1 MKDFLITKIEE
12 VSFSEVEVD
21 EALWASGILDS
32 ITIVELAVE
41 IEEEYDIEVPFF
53 EIIEDNFQT
62 VELIMKYISKK
73 LEAKN
78 A

>member
-1 MKDFLITKIEE
+1 MKEFLIEKIEE
-12 VSFSEVEVD
+12 VSFSVVEPD
-21 EALWASGILDS
+21 DALWESGILDS

-62 VELIMKYISKK
+62 VNLIIQYINRK

-78 A
+78 G

>member
-1 MKDFLITKIEE
+1 MKDFLIKKIQE
-12 VSFSEVEVD
+12 VSFSEVEAD
-21 EALWASGILDS
+21 DALWASGILDS

-62 VELIMKYISKK
+62 VNLIIQYINKK

-78 A
+78 G

>member
-1 MKDFLITKIEE
+1 MKQFLIRKIEE
-12 VSFSEVEVD
+12 VSFSEVESN
-21 EALWASGILDS
+21 EPLWASGILDS

-41 IEEEYDIEVPFF
+41 IEEEYEIEIPFF

-62 VELIMKYISKK
+62 VELIMAYITKK
-73 LEAKN
+73 LSAKN